1 MLNWLRRLMI
11 GRYGGDQ
18 LNNLLVALSF
28 ALVVIASLTGLRV
41 LTAIALGF
49 LVVCY
54 FRMFSRNIQARYAE
68 NQIFLKLWH
77 PVSGWARS
85 RIARLRDSRTHKY
98 LKCPACKATLRV
110 PRGKGKIS
118 VTCPKCTQRFTT
130 KS

>member
-1 MLNWLRRLMI
+1 MLNWLRRLML

-28 ALVVIASLTGLRV
+28 TLVVIASLTSLRV

-77 PVSGWARS
+77 PVSSWTRS
-85 RIARLRDSRTHKY
+85 RIARLRDCRTHKY
-98 LKCPACKATLRV
+98 LKCPVCKTTLRV